1 MLANDLVLAGRNLLR
16 HTRRTVILASALA
29 AVTGLL
35 VLLSSLTNGIERSM
49 MESATTLMTGHV
61 NVGGFYKITSGS
73 AAPLVADYE
82 TVLAATRAQVPEL
95 DYAVARGRGYAKVVS
110 EAASMDLV
118 LTGVDI
124 EDEPKFGEVIV
135 PLAGRLEDLA
145 QPGTMLVFQSQ
156 AERLKVKVGD
166 VLTLSA
172 PTSRGVNNTVD
183 VRVVVV
189 ARNIGVLSMFYGFLE
204 QQTLWDLYGLAPT
217 ATGAIHLFLKDQGA
231 SAAVAARLRRA
242 LADAGWQ
249 VMAPDADPYW
259 KKMMFKVP
267 AEDWTGQKLD
277 VTIWR
282 DELGDFEPIMRGVR
296 VLTAILVGILM
307 VVVIIGIINTLVIAI
322 RERTR
327 EIGTLRAIGMQRT
340 KVLWLFVLEMGLL
353 GLLGTVGGALL
364 AALVGLGLNA
374 LGIQI
379 SDSMQMLLVQE
390 RLTFVFD
397 ARAIA
402 GYVLRL
408 TAVVVLASLLPAL
421 RAARLKPVTAM
432 HHIG

>member
-1 MLANDLVLAGRNLLR
+1 MLANDLLLAGRNLLR

-29 AVTGLL
+29 AVTALL
-35 VLLSSLTNGIERSM
+35 VLLTSLTNGIERAM

-61 NVGGFYKITSGS
+61 NVGGFYKVTSGS
-73 AAPLVADYE
+73 AVPLVSDYE
-82 TVLAATRAQVPEL
+82 KVLAETRAAVPEL
-95 DYAVARGRGYAKVVS
+95 DYAVVRGRGYTKLVS

-124 EDEPKFGEVIV
+124 EDEPKFPDVIM
-135 PLAGRLEDLA
+135 PLAGKLDDLR
-145 QPGTMLVFQSQ
+145 QPGTILIFQNQ

-166 VLTLSA
+166 TLTLSA
-172 PTSRGVNNTVD
+172 PTSRGVNNTAD
-183 VRVVVV
+183 VRVVVI
-189 ARNIGVLSMFYGFLE
+189 ARNIGVLSMFYSFIE
-204 QQTLWDLYGLAPT
+204 QGTLWELYGISPSS
-217 ATGAIHLFLKDQGA
+217 TGAIHLFLKDQNA
-231 SAAVAARLRRA
+231 SAVVASRLRA
-242 LADAGWQ
+242 KLADGGWQ
-249 VMAPDADPYW
+249 VMDADSDPYW

-277 VTIWR
+277 VTIWK

-296 VLTAILVGILM
+296 VLTAILISILM
-307 VVVIIGIINTLVIAI
+307 VVVVIGIINTLVIAV

-353 GLLGTVGGALL
+353 GLLGTVGGALIGGV
-364 AALVGLGLNA
+364 VGLALNA

-390 RLTFVFD
+390 RLTFVLDFP
-397 ARAIA
+397 RIG

-408 TAVVVLASLLPAL
+408 TGVVILASLLPAL

>member
-1 MLANDLVLAGRNLLR
+1 MLANDLLLAGRNLLR

-29 AVTGLL
+29 AVTALL
-35 VLLSSLTNGIERSM
+35 VLLMSLTNGIERAM

-61 NVGGFYKITSGS
+61 NVGGFYKVTSGS
-73 AAPLVADYE
+73 AVPLVADYQK
-82 TVLAATRAQVPEL
+82 VLADTRAEVPEVE
-95 DYAVARGRGYAKVVS
+95 YVVARGRGYTKVVS

-124 EDEPKFGEVIV
+124 EDEPKFPEVIV
-135 PLAGRLEDLA
+135 PLAGRLQDLQ
-145 QPGTMLVFQSQ
+145 QPGTILVFQNQ

-166 VLTLSA
+166 TLTLSA
-172 PTSRGVNNTVD
+172 PTSRGVNNTAD
-183 VRVVVV
+183 VRVVVI
-189 ARNIGVLSMFYGFLE
+189 ARNIGVLSMFYGFIE
-204 QQTLWDLYGLAPT
+204 QGTLWELYGLSPGS
-217 ATGAIHLFLKDQGA
+217 TGAIHLFLKDQDA
-231 SAAVAARLRRA
+231 SSAVAARLRA
-242 LADAGWQ
+242 KLAARWE
-249 VMAPDADPYW
+249 VMDPDSDPYW

-267 AEDWTGQKLD
+267 AENWTGQKLD
-277 VTIWR
+277 VTIWK

-296 VLTAILVGILM
+296 VLAAILITILM
-307 VVVIIGIINTLVIAI
+307 LVVIVGIINTLVIAI

-353 GLLGTVGGALL
+353 GLLGTVGGAIIGG
-364 AALVGLGLNA
+364 AVGLGLNA
-374 LGIQI
+374 LGIQV

-390 RLTFVFD
+390 RLTFVLDFPQIVD
-397 ARAIA
+397 
-402 GYVLRL
+402 YVLQL
-408 TAVVVLASLLPAL
+408 TGVVVLASLYPAF